1 VLAELF
7 VDAARGCSQSSPL
20 TATLLAAAADD
31 LAAGGITAKVM
42 AGYECDRKGTVPGLR
57 FAGAVHRAVLEGRAP
72 QLAAHYPSVG
82 GTPRLD
88 SLWEDVLPLLHDN
101 VEELNRRVGATVVQT
116 NEPGRS
122 APLFG
127 GLQVAAHRAAAATGR
142 AAPFPVRLLEIG
154 ASGGLNLRPHRIGY
168 RMPDGR
174 VLGDARSR
182 LVLDPAWTGAPAAD
196 LTHRLDLVRRAGC
209 DVNPV
214 DVSTEDGQLH
224 LSSFVWADQVDR
236 FRRLRD
242 ALDLAVTDPVQV
254 DRAAG
259 PEWLAEQLADPE
271 EDVLT
276 VVWHS
281 VVWQYASPADRARG
295 RAVLA
300 EAAGRA
306 TPSAPLAL
314 LVYESR
320 RTHETA
326 GRVYEFHL
334 LLKLWPAGIS
344 LRLGSG
350 AGHGIPFTWDEH
362 PWE

>member
-1 VLAELF
+1 MLAELF

-20 TATLLAAAADD
+20 TATLLNAAADD

-42 AGYECDRKGTVPGLR
+42 AGCECDRRGTVPGLR
-57 FAGAVHRAVLEGRAP
+57 FAGAVHRVVLEGRAP

-88 SLWEDVLPLLHDN
+88 SLWEDVLPVLHEN
-101 VEELNRRVGATVVQT
+101 TEELNRRISSTVVQT

-127 GLQVAAHRAAAATGR
+127 GLQVAAHRAAEATGR

-182 LVLDPAWTGAPAAD
+182 LVLDPVWTGAPAAD
-196 LTHRLDLVRRAGC
+196 LSHRLTLVRRAGC

-214 DVSTEDGQLH
+214 DVSTDDGRLH

-242 ALDLAVTDPVQV
+242 ALDLAATDPVPV
-254 DRAAG
+254 ERVTG
-259 PEWLAEQLADPE
+259 PEWLVEQLADRA
-271 EDVLT
+271 DGVLT

-281 VVWQYASPADRARG
+281 VVWQYTSPADRARG

-300 EAAGRA
+300 AAAERA

-320 RTHETA
+320 RTHDSRGPT
-326 GRVYEFHL
+326 YEFHL
-334 LLKLWPAGIS
+334 LLKLWPAGVS

-350 AGHGIPFTWDEH
+350 AGHGIPFTWDER
-362 PWE
+362 PWS